1 MYISKALIGP
11 KTTHLFKPKTKVYSL
26 YWESRLQMGLN
37 PYILIL
43 AYINISIHTSL
54 KKNKSRAVFILSNI
68 FLKHYLYFFSFKK
81 RQEIPNQKLSN
92 IEDNLMLSNRFLRYL
107 LMIYISDSATHHGI
121 LLTESSAPL
130 NMSFFNAR
138 NGMLFSC
145 SAIDSEN
152 AGICLNTSLNAGL
165 GFFNY

>member
-1 MYISKALIGP
+1 
-11 KTTHLFKPKTKVYSL
+11 
-26 YWESRLQMGLN
+26 
-37 PYILIL
+37 
-43 AYINISIHTSL
+43 
-54 KKNKSRAVFILSNI
+54 
-68 FLKHYLYFFSFKK
+68 
-81 RQEIPNQKLSN
+81 
-92 IEDNLMLSNRFLRYL
+92 MLSNRFLRYL

-152 AGICLNTSLNAGL
+152 AGICLNTSLNDGL